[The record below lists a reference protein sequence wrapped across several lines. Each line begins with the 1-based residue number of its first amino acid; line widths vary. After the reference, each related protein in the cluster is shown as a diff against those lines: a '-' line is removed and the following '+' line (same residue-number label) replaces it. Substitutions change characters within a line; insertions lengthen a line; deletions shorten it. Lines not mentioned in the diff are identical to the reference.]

1 MIPCSPAPLESEP
14 WQRELAEAI
23 TDPQQLLR
31 LLGLE
36 DRLSNAVQG
45 TPAAFPL
52 RVPRYFA
59 GLMRRGDPHDPLL
72 AQVLPLRAEQY
83 EQAGYRQDPVG
94 DMAASLD
101 HGILK
106 KYRGRALL
114 VTTGA
119 CAVHCRYCFRRHFPY
134 AEQALL
140 RHWQAALHTLGQLP
154 DIDELILSGGDPL
167 TLSDRRLRGLLE
179 DAAQL
184 SQLRRLRIH
193 TRLPVVMPSRMTAAL
208 VRLLAES
215 RLQTVVVIH
224 ANHPNE
230 ITPELGTALQPLAA
244 TGVTLLNQSVLLKS
258 VNDDA
263 DTLAVLSESL
273 FEIGVLPYYLH
284 LLDPVA
290 GAAHF
295 DVPLEQARRLLTALR
310 SRLPGY
316 LVPRVVREE
325 PGAGFKTPI
334 AHLG

>member
-1 MIPCSPAPLESEP
+1 M
-14 WQRELAEAI
+14 
-23 TDPQQLLR
+23 R
-31 LLGLE
+31 L
-36 DRLSNAVQG
+36 
-45 TPAAFPL
+45 F
-52 RVPRYFA
+52 
-59 GLMRRGDPHDPLL
+59 
-72 AQVLPLRAEQY
+72 
-83 EQAGYRQDPVG
+83 
-94 DMAASLD
+94 
-101 HGILK
+101 
-106 KYRGRALL
+106 
-114 VTTGA
+114 
-119 CAVHCRYCFRRHFPY
+119 
-134 AEQALL
+134 
-140 RHWQAALHTLGQLP
+140 
-154 DIDELILSGGDPL
+154 
-167 TLSDRRLRGLLE
+167 E